1 MLFIAYTGRVIGII
15 SQPESKTIIHHV
27 TNCWCWVG
35 REREGTQNYCKEC
48 LKYWQHSHTHSWT
61 FILLS
66 CCNKVG
72 MITEIISWLIGTFF
86 PHREMK
92 KCHGSLCVYI
102 LWVVGRYLDSVCVFV
117 SLGNQSLSHVSGH
130 FSLRYST
137 EWECSF
143 IYRLASRGNNK
154 CPKRTGMW
162 YMYLSPTL
170 YSAINRLACPG
181 RARRSYMT
189 WARSA
194 KVISHIYRSRARKC
208 PRAIDAF
215 MGRTQWGL

>member
-102 LWVVGRYLDSVCVFV
+102 LWVVGRYLDSMCVLCLWEINP
-117 SLGNQSLSHVSGH
+117 SLVISLSDIARNESAV
-130 FSLRYST
+130 L
-137 EWECSF
+137 F
-143 IYRLASRGNNK
+143 IALHRA
-154 CPKRTGMW
+154 
-162 YMYLSPTL
+162 
-170 YSAINRLACPG
+170 AITSVPNALACDICTYHPPCIV
-181 RARRSYMT
+181 R
-189 WARSA
+189 
-194 KVISHIYRSRARKC
+194 
-208 PRAIDAF
+208 
-215 MGRTQWGL
+215 